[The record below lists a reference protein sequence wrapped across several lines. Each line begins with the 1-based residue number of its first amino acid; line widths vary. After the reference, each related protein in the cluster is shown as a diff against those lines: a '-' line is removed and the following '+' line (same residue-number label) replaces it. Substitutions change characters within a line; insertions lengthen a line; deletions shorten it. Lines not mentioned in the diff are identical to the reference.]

1 MKIKKYIVNSIDEA
15 LSKIKKELGN
25 DAYILTTKKIVTSGA
40 LNLSRKN
47 MLEVTA
53 AVDNNNM
60 QKQAFDLS
68 DNVGVNRTQQKRETS
83 HRNGRL
89 N

>member
-53 AVDNNNM
+53 AVDNKKNTDDIISKNLLD
-60 QKQAFDLS
+60 KRYG
-68 DNVGVNRTQQKRETS
+68 VGKK
-83 HRNGRL
+83 
-89 N
+89 